1 MPEALI
7 KEQSLLADREDGL
20 SGEAILRALEDALS
34 PVKGRLKK
42 ILLVPPDFTRLH
54 SGAGQIAALLY
65 GILGPSCRVD
75 VLPAL
80 GTHVKM
86 SREEWETM
94 YSPIPFERMLVHNW
108 RTDVVTVGEIEAGF
122 VAELSE
128 GLMNEPIP
136 VEINRHLLDPEY
148 DLILSIG
155 QVVPHE
161 VAGMANHAK
170 NIFVGCGGARMINAS
185 HMLGALFGMERIM
198 GREQT
203 PVRALFDRAAERFL
217 QKLPLGYIL
226 TVTDAPQGQ
235 VRIHGLFTGS
245 GRRCFE
251 EAARLSARVNM
262 QLLDRPI
269 SKAVVYLD
277 GQEFKSTWLGNKAI
291 YRTRMAMADGGEL
304 VILAPGVEKFGEDE
318 AVDRLIRAYGYSGR
332 QSVLKAVKESEA
344 LRQNLSAAAHLI
356 HGSSEGRFKVTY
368 CAGHLTRDEIER
380 AGFAYLDYDQAIRR
394 YPPQRLHA
402 GWNSLE
408 GGEEIF
414 YIPNPALGLWALK
427 SHFEPERPEDG
438 RRSENQTGRPKPSSE
453 AEM

>member
-1 MPEALI
+1 MPEAFI

-20 SGEAILRALEDALS
+20 AGEAILRALEDALS
-34 PVKGRLKK
+34 PLKGRLKK
-42 ILLVPPDFTRLH
+42 VLLIPPDFTRLH
-54 SGAGQIAALLY
+54 SGAGQIAAMLY
-65 GILGPSCRVD
+65 AMLAPGCVVD

-86 SREEWETM
+86 SRGEWDAM
-94 YSPIPFERMLVHNW
+94 YAPIPFERMLVHNW
-108 RTDVVTVGEIEAGF
+108 RTDVVAVGEIEAGF

-136 VEINRHLLDPEY
+136 VEINRRLLDPEY

-198 GREQT
+198 GRDQT

-217 QKLPLGYIL
+217 QRLPLGYIL

-235 VRIHGLFTGS
+235 VRIRGLFAGS

-251 EAARLSARVNM
+251 DAARLSARVNM

-269 SKAVVYLD
+269 RKAVVYLD

-318 AVDRLIRAYGYSGR
+318 AVDRLIRAHGYRGR
-332 QSVLKAVKESEA
+332 QSVLRAVKESEA

-368 CAGHLTRDEIER
+368 CAGHLTKGEVEQ
-380 AGFAYLDYDQAIRR
+380 AGFAFLDYDEAIRR
-394 YPPQRLHA
+394 YPPQRLRA
-402 GWNSLE
+402 GWNSLPD
-408 GGEEIF
+408 GEEIF

-427 SHFEPERPEDG
+427 SRFEPERPEDG
-438 RRSENQTGRPKPSSE
+438 RQSLDQARDTQPSVK
-453 AEM
+453 A